1 VELSEYVLE
10 PLRKDEE
17 FILYRGQ
24 HRNQVDAGSSNEWE
38 ATELFPPT
46 FAS

>member
-17 FILYRGQ
+17 FILYWGQ
-24 HRNQVDAGSSNEWE
+24 HRNQVDAPSVLLL
-38 ATELFPPT
+38 A
-46 FAS
+46 